1 MCYRRFMQQR
11 YEIFFILQK
20 KIFIYR
26 EGASYARLTRTKYAR
41 HVDGLQSAGG
51 VETSDAH
58 REGRA
63 SCIEVCVGGAYLR
76 RRTERVADDD
86 DEAFCTFG
94 SLVLIDD
101 FLVERLVE
109 RTGVLVSV
117 SVAATSVT
125 VAAAVLSALTALPSR
140 ASRAAITSSR
150 EGTQSFFSKL
160 SRRAWMLSCAR

>member
-1 MCYRRFMQQR
+1 
-11 YEIFFILQK
+11 
-20 KIFIYR
+20 
-26 EGASYARLTRTKYAR
+26 
-41 HVDGLQSAGG
+41 
-51 VETSDAH
+51 
-58 REGRA
+58 
-63 SCIEVCVGGAYLR
+63 
-76 RRTERVADDD
+76 VADDD

-160 SRRAWMLSCAR
+160 SRRAWMLSYAR